1 MNEPISIV
9 TNEGMIN
16 KIMNE
21 DCIQTMGKMPDK
33 SIDLVITS
41 PPYNFDAGSHI
52 GHKYNGKL
60 KDNLSID
67 DYYNWQ
73 KQCITEMIRVS
84 KYVFYNIQLI
94 SGNKNALYRL
104 IGNFEN
110 VLKEIIIWDKTTAEP
125 AMNEKVLNSQYEFV
139 LVFSEDPGRK
149 FETAYFNRGELSNLW
164 YIRKTH
170 NWKDEIFPNHSAI
183 FPLTLPSKI
192 IKYFSKE
199 GDIIY
204 DPFMGMGST
213 AIACIKSKRNYI
225 GSEIIKEYC
234 DLADERIDNFKRQLT
249 LDL

>member
-94 SGNKNALYRL
+94 SGNK
-104 IGNFEN
+104 
-110 VLKEIIIWDKTTAEP
+110 
-125 AMNEKVLNSQYEFV
+125 
-139 LVFSEDPGRK
+139 
-149 FETAYFNRGELSNLW
+149 
-164 YIRKTH
+164 
-170 NWKDEIFPNHSAI
+170 KDEIQDTEITYSQLSRFWR
-183 FPLTLPSKI
+183 
-192 IKYFSKE
+192 E
-199 GDIIY
+199 
-204 DPFMGMGST
+204 
-213 AIACIKSKRNYI
+213 KRD
-225 GSEIIKEYC
+225 EI
-234 DLADERIDNFKRQLT
+234 NT
-249 LDL
+249 

>member
-84 KYVFYNIQLI
+84 
-94 SGNKNALYRL
+94 
-104 IGNFEN
+104 
-110 VLKEIIIWDKTTAEP
+110 
-125 AMNEKVLNSQYEFV
+125 EKVLNSQYEFV

-170 NWKDEIFPNHSAI
+170 NWKDEIQDTEITYSQLSRFWR
-183 FPLTLPSKI
+183 
-192 IKYFSKE
+192 E
-199 GDIIY
+199 
-204 DPFMGMGST
+204 
-213 AIACIKSKRNYI
+213 KRD
-225 GSEIIKEYC
+225 EI
-234 DLADERIDNFKRQLT
+234 NT
-249 LDL
+249 